1 MMEAVETN
9 KTLPWFVRA
18 EQEQLCP
25 ECGARMAEMDR
36 LNEGNAAYVW
46 YKCAKDNCNGQWLA
60 KVPRPSYE
68 ISSRKAEMVGSRVA
82 AV

>member
-1 MMEAVETN
+1 MEAVETN
-9 KTLPWFVRA
+9 KMLPWVIRV

-25 ECGARMAEMDR
+25 ECGARMTEMDR
-36 LNEGNAAYVW
+36 LYEGNAVFVW
-46 YKCAKDNCNGQWLA
+46 YKCGKHSCSGQWLA

-68 ISSRKAEMVGSRVA
+68 ISRRRIEIAHSPAA